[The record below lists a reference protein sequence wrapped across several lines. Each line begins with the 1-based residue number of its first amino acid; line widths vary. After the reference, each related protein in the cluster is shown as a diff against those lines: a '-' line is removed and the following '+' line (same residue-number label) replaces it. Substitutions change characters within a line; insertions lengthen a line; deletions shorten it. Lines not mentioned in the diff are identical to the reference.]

1 MNPENYIEKIENR
14 FADKNMLDGQKREGK
29 DMIYKEEGYAIRGA
43 VFEVYTQLGSGFA
56 EEVYQE
62 ALETELADRK
72 IPFEAQPRLQIR
84 YKGRLLKK
92 IYVPDLV
99 CFGKIIVELKAVKH
113 LLPEHAAQLINYL
126 KATSF
131 QLGFLVNFGTY
142 PRADIRAYP
151 NRPYP

>member
-1 MNPENYIEKIENR
+1 MKTENYIEKIENR
-14 FADKNMLDGQKREGK
+14 FADKNGLGDQGMG
-29 DMIYKEEGYAIRGA
+29 MIYKEEGYAIRGA
-43 VFEVYTQLGSGFA
+43 VFEVYAQLGSGFA

-72 IPFEAQPRLQIR
+72 IPFESQPRLQIR

-92 IYVPDLV
+92 VYVPDLV
-99 CFGKIIVELKAVKH
+99 CYGKIIVELKAVKH

-126 KATSF
+126 KATSY
-131 QLGFLVNFGTY
+131 QLGFLVNFGAY
-142 PRADIRAYP
+142 PRVDIRGYP